1 MRSLTRGKEEM
12 KKINLLFTTIILLGV
27 GYQANASPLNFH
39 FHSPSFSGV
48 GSSGHYLT
56 IENLETT
63 RKQAIIKK
71 AEDEAKALE
80 LELEYELANTPIE
93 LFRKNLES
101 RFYTALAKNVIEN
114 VFGTD
119 GTRQDGGTTVIDGYT
134 ITWTSTGTNND
145 ADGTTLTIK
154 DANGN
159 TIYDYIMPFQE
170 QEGWAF
176 GDVEG

>member
-1 MRSLTRGKEEM
+1 MKRSSILFLT
-12 KKINLLFTTIILLGV
+12 LFAVPAFAGPV
-27 GYQANASPLNFH
+27 NFK

-48 GSSGHYLT
+48 GASGHYLT
-56 IENLETT
+56 IENLETS

-80 LELEYELANTPIE
+80 LELKMLAENTPIE

-101 RFYTALAKNVIEN
+101 RFYTALAKNIIEN

-134 ITWTSTGTNND
+134 ITWASTGTNND
-145 ADGTTLTIK
+145 ADGTTLTIT
-154 DANGN
+154 DAAGN
-159 TIYDYIMPFQE
+159 TIYDYTMPFQE

>member
-1 MRSLTRGKEEM
+1 MKRSSILFLT
-12 KKINLLFTTIILLGV
+12 LFAVPAYAGPV
-27 GYQANASPLNFH
+27 NFH

-48 GSSGHYLT
+48 GASGHYLT
-56 IENLETT
+56 IENLETS

>member
-1 MRSLTRGKEEM
+1 MKRSSILFLT
-12 KKINLLFTTIILLGV
+12 LFAVPAYAGPV
-27 GYQANASPLNFH
+27 NFH

-48 GSSGHYLT
+48 GASGHYLT
-56 IENLETT
+56 IENLETS

-80 LELEYELANTPIE
+80 LELKMLAENTPIE

-101 RFYTALAKNVIEN
+101 RFYTALAKNIIEN
-114 VFGTD
+114 VFGVD

-134 ITWTSTGTNND
+134 ITWASTGTNND
-145 ADGTTLTIK
+145 ADGTTLTIT
-154 DANGN
+154 DAAGN
-159 TIYDYIMPFQE
+159 TIYDYTMPFQE

-176 GDVEG
+176 GDEEG

>member
-1 MRSLTRGKEEM
+1 MFLT
-12 KKINLLFTTIILLGV
+12 LFAVPAYAGPV
-27 GYQANASPLNFH
+27 NFH

-63 RKQAIIKK
+63 RKQAIITK
-71 AEDEAKALE
+71 AELEAEKLAQ
-80 LELEYELANTPIE
+80 ELEYELANTPIE

-101 RFYTALAKNVIEN
+101 RFYTALAKNIIEN

-134 ITWTSTGTNND
+134 ITWASTGTNND

-159 TIYDYIMPFQE
+159 TIYDYTMPFQE

>member
-1 MRSLTRGKEEM
+1 MKRSS
-12 KKINLLFTTIILLGV
+12 ILLLTLFAVPAFAGPV
-27 GYQANASPLNFH
+27 NFK

-56 IENLETT
+56 IENLETS
-63 RKQAIIKK
+63 RKQAIIAK
-71 AEDEAKALE
+71 AEAVAKELE
-80 LELEYELANTPIE
+80 LELQNTPIE

-101 RFYTALAKNVIEN
+101 RFYTALAKNIIEN

-159 TIYDYIMPFQE
+159 TIYDYIMRFQE
-170 QEGWAF
+170 KEGWAW
-176 GDVEG
+176 GDTEG

>member
-1 MRSLTRGKEEM
+1 M

-159 TIYDYIMPFQE
+159 TIYDYTMPFQE
-170 QEGWAF
+170 KEGWAW
-176 GDVEG
+176 GDEEG

>member
-1 MRSLTRGKEEM
+1 MKRSS
-12 KKINLLFTTIILLGV
+12 ILLLTLFAVPAFAGPV
-27 GYQANASPLNFH
+27 NFK

-48 GSSGHYLT
+48 GASGHYLT
-56 IENLETT
+56 IENLETS
-63 RKQAIIKK
+63 RKQAIIAK
-71 AEDEAKALE
+71 AEAVAKELE
-80 LELEYELANTPIE
+80 LELENTPIE

-101 RFYTALAKNVIEN
+101 RFYTALAKNIIEN

-134 ITWTSTGTNND
+134 ITWASTGTNND
-145 ADGTTLTIK
+145 ADGTTVTITN
-154 DANGN
+154 AAGVVV
-159 TIYDYIMPFQE
+159 YEYIMPFQE

>member
-1 MRSLTRGKEEM
+1 M
-12 KKINLLFTTIILLGV
+12 KKSNLLLLAALAVCGV
-27 GYQANASPLNFH
+27 SSAFAGQINFK
-39 FHSPSFSGV
+39 FHSPSFSGI
-48 GSSGHYLT
+48 GTSSHYLT

-101 RFYTALAKNVIEN
+101 RFYTALAKNIIDN

-134 ITWTSTGTNND
+134 ITWASTGTNND
-145 ADGTTLTIK
+145 ADGTTLTIT

-159 TIYDYIMPFQE
+159 TIYDYTMPFQE
-170 QEGWAF
+170 KEGWAW
-176 GDVEG
+176 GDEEG

>member
-1 MRSLTRGKEEM
+1 M
-12 KKINLLFTTIILLGV
+12 KKSNLLLLAALAVCGV
-27 GYQANASPLNFH
+27 SSAFAGQINFK
-39 FHSPSFSGV
+39 FHSPSFSGI
-48 GSSGHYLT
+48 GTSSHYLT

-63 RKQAIIKK
+63 RKQAIKKK

-101 RFYTALAKNVIEN
+101 RFYTALAKNIIDN

-134 ITWTSTGTNND
+134 ITWASTGTNND
-145 ADGTTLTIK
+145 ADGTTLTIT

-159 TIYDYIMPFQE
+159 TIYDYTMPFQE
-170 QEGWAF
+170 KEGWAW
-176 GDVEG
+176 GDEEG

>member
-1 MRSLTRGKEEM
+1 MKRSSILFLT
-12 KKINLLFTTIILLGV
+12 LFAVPAFAGPV
-27 GYQANASPLNFH
+27 NFK

-48 GSSGHYLT
+48 GASGHYLT
-56 IENLETT
+56 IENLETS

-80 LELEYELANTPIE
+80 LELKMLAENIPIE

-101 RFYTALAKNVIEN
+101 RFYTALAKNIIEN

-134 ITWTSTGTNND
+134 ITWASTGTNND
-145 ADGTTLTIK
+145 ADGTTLTIT
-154 DANGN
+154 DAAGN
-159 TIYDYIMPFQE
+159 TIYDYTMPFQE